1 MAEEAGWGAWV
12 RMIPSPG
19 ETFAGE
25 LSHSSRN
32 PVREGVIGSQGGH
45 GHPWGG
51 QEEGD
56 KWSDLSLPR
65 TAVILWENTET
76 VQLLIEKIGRE
87 NRCWSKS
94 SFKIKQR
101 WNASVREAPRVKSV

>member
-19 ETFAGE
+19 ETFVGE

-32 PVREGVIGSQGGH
+32 PVREGMMGPRGLMAVPG
-45 GHPWGG
+45 GG

-56 KWSDLSLPR
+56 K
-65 TAVILWENTET
+65 
-76 VQLLIEKIGRE
+76 
-87 NRCWSKS
+87 
-94 SFKIKQR
+94 
-101 WNASVREAPRVKSV
+101 